1 MELSVQQLA
10 DKWESSMSVH
20 GEEKSFSVDSMQG
33 KHEEMREDKDFLCSS
48 KEFGLQILSIGE
60 TVMLIFIF

>member
-1 MELSVQQLA
+1 
-10 DKWESSMSVH
+10 MSVH